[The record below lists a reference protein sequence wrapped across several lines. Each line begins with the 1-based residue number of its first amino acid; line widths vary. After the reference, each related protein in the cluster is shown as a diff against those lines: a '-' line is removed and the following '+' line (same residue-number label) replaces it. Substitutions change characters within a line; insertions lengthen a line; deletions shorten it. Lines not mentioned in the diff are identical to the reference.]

1 MWKEEGIYTI
11 IILDTR
17 TFICLSIHLYVKLR
31 GPMAKITVFLK
42 CLNILKKEKERRIFK
57 LISDFFLFLS
67 FVFKKSKPSL
77 YIFEFFLLS
86 TGVRQRPE

>member
-1 MWKEEGIYTI
+1 MWKEEGKYP
-11 IILDTR
+11 ILDTR
-17 TFICLSIHLYVKLR
+17 TSICPSIHLSVKLR

-42 CLNILKKEKERRIFK
+42 CLNILKKKKERRIFK